1 MRRVIAVSILVAVMV
16 GCHAAVPPEVLRQWQ
31 GRTLYTCC
39 NIHYESNTVNDANYF
54 VGTTLPFGSPVTV
67 TAMTS
72 DSATVR
78 SGSTDLTIVHS
89 YGRDQESAQQY
100 FSKILV
106 DTDPHVRFATFPKDV
121 QSAITDGRV
130 ERGMTKE
137 QVIMSLGYPP
147 THRTASTNLNTWTY
161 WYNHWVTYTV
171 TFDDSGK
178 VANIVG
184 TAPTNNQ
191 PILEPTPIPA
201 APVHKIR
208 GKSK

>member
-1 MRRVIAVSILVAVMV
+1 MRRAIAASILVAVMV
-16 GCHAAVPPEVLRQWQ
+16 GCHAAVPPDVLQKWQ
-31 GRTLYTCC
+31 SRTLYTCC
-39 NIHYESNTVNDANYF
+39 SIHYERNEVSDANYF
-54 VGTTLPFGSPVTV
+54 VGNTLPFGSQVTV

-72 DSATVR
+72 DTVTFSAGGTN
-78 SGSTDLTIVHS
+78 LTLVHK

-100 FSKILV
+100 FAKILV
-106 DTDPHVRFATFPKDV
+106 DTDPRLQFATFPKDV

-130 ERGMTKE
+130 ERGMTKP

-147 THRTASTNLNTWTY
+147 THKTASTNLNTWTY
-161 WYNHWVTYTV
+161 WYNRWVTYQV
-171 TFDDSGK
+171 TFDDNGK

-191 PILEPTPIPA
+191 PIIAPTPIPA

>member
-1 MRRVIAVSILVAVMV
+1 MRRAIAASMLAVAMM
-16 GCHAAVPPEVLRQWQ
+16 GCHAAVPPDVLRQWQ
-31 GRTLYTCC
+31 GRSLYTCC
-39 NIHYESNTVNDANYF
+39 NLHYERNEISDANYF
-54 VGTTLPFGSPVTV
+54 VGTMLPFGSPAAVQT
-67 TAMTS
+67 MTS
-72 DSATVR
+72 DTVTFR
-78 SGSTDLTIVHS
+78 SGTTDLTLVHS
-89 YGRDQESAQQY
+89 YGRNEESSQQY
-100 FSKILV
+100 FAKILV
-106 DTDPHVRFATFPKDV
+106 ESDPHLRFAAFPKDV

-161 WYNHWVTYTV
+161 WYNRWVTYNV
-171 TFDDSGK
+171 SFDESGK
-178 VANIVG
+178 VTNIVG

-191 PILEPTPIPA
+191 PIVEPTPVPA